1 VDDSAKQALLGRFSE
16 WLDAAGPSASPPGDP
31 VPTTDLY
38 SLLLE
43 LAGLRTEVRTESRLV
58 KEALDQ
64 FRGVFD
70 TLRASQSTLEQELG
84 RVRGDGR
91 EQTRA
96 ALRSLLLDAVDIRE
110 RLRAAL
116 KFAPAAP
123 AGWWDRLLRRKAPAP
138 TWQEGLRLTLERLD
152 QVLLA
157 RRVAPMKL
165 EGRPFDPRFAR
176 VIATSAE
183 SSAPD
188 GAVIE
193 EVRAGFLWD
202 DQVLQIADVIVSK
215 SAPRNGDKL

>member
-1 VDDSAKQALLGRFSE
+1 MDDSVKQELLGRFSE
-16 WLDAAGPSASPPGDP
+16 WLDAAGPGASPPDDP
-31 VPTTDLY
+31 APTTDLY
-38 SLLLE
+38 SLLVE
-43 LAGLRTEVRTESRLV
+43 MAGLRTEVRTESRLV
-58 KEALDQ
+58 KEAIDQ

-84 RVRGDGR
+84 RVRSDGR
-91 EQTRA
+91 DQARA
-96 ALRSLLLDAVDIRE
+96 SLRSLLLDVVDIRE

-116 KFAPAAP
+116 KFSKTAPTS
-123 AGWWDRLLRRKAPAP
+123 WWDRLLRREPSPP

-165 EGRPFDPRFAR
+165 EGRPFDPKFAR

-215 SAPRNGDKL
+215 SAPRNGDKS